1 MRILLCFFMSLS
13 IAYVASSQYAIQMN
27 PGNSGLSFEDKP
39 ELHLHE
45 FTLECWIM
53 IQDTGL
59 SVISGEDGIPL
70 IPLISRG
77 FEDSTHQSG
86 INFVLGLRRE
96 DYSMV
101 AGFEDIQNHINH
113 KLTGF
118 SALLFDQ
125 WYHLAATYDGSS
137 LRLYL
142 NGKPESME
150 EIDDSPFSDTP
161 GITAIGKMFDEN
173 GHSHGSFSGS
183 VDAIRIWNYAR
194 SAEEIL
200 QTINSEL
207 NQSLPGLLV
216 SLNLNEGRG
225 TMLSIDAGSYSGTIA
240 GNSFNWTAGA
250 VFQTLIPSEKNQ
262 LPLLQIG
269 IISDPQYCHC
279 SPQNT
284 RFYPQ
289 SLGKLKTAIDT
300 INTYTPDFVITLGD
314 ITDRYDQDLDS
325 ILPIYSSLQSPY
337 YFLLGNHEFEY
348 IEDSAKKYIVS
359 KLSMPD
365 YYYSFVKN
373 NWRFLVLDGT
383 ELQTFTIPLHPEMK
397 EEGDS
402 IRLSVAGAPNDA
414 EWNGGISKKQQN
426 WIRQQLTEAY
436 LSKQE
441 VIVFCHFPV
450 YPDGH
455 GKNLWN
461 SQDIIDILDSYP
473 NVVAYIAG
481 HDHSGDYVFKN
492 GKHYLTH
499 KGMVETESTNS
510 FSVLSIYPG
519 KMIQNGYGLNQDRFF
534 SWHQE
539 FKTRMKP
546 QFSQQ
551 PFQYNTK
558 IKDLIGRIVMQDQKE
573 NGNGY
578 GFLDNHKYDNDLF
591 LLRGDSIILQ
601 RLPENENRTEFRV
614 KIGVID
620 ASFDTSSVVFSIA
633 FDTTSFI
640 RLKSFDDMILS
651 PDSVAIV
658 NLATIYNDRSRSG
671 LTYHLA
677 VKDESIVSCQI
688 IDNSLV
694 IEPISSGNTEIIIR
708 TTDDFTGYSLLESI
722 RVFVQ
727 DTANISSL
735 EDAGNEK
742 ESEILLYP
750 NPTQD
755 KIFINLAA
763 SAAPALACSIMDCAG
778 IVIKVIPLTSLY
790 GNKLFQVETSYL
802 TPGYYFLRIFLASGL
817 FSTLHFIRL

>member
-1 MRILLCFFMSLS
+1 MQ
-13 IAYVASSQYAIQMN
+13 V
-27 PGNSGLSFEDKP
+27 P
-39 ELHLHE
+39 
-45 FTLECWIM
+45 
-53 IQDTGL
+53 
-59 SVISGEDGIPL
+59 
-70 IPLISRG
+70 
-77 FEDSTHQSG
+77 
-86 INFVLGLRRE
+86 
-96 DYSMV
+96 
-101 AGFEDIQNHINH
+101 
-113 KLTGF
+113 
-118 SALLFDQ
+118 
-125 WYHLAATYDGSS
+125 
-137 LRLYL
+137 
-142 NGKPESME
+142 
-150 EIDDSPFSDTP
+150 
-161 GITAIGKMFDEN
+161 IT
-173 GHSHGSFSGS
+173 
-183 VDAIRIWNYAR
+183 
-194 SAEEIL
+194 
-200 QTINSEL
+200 
-207 NQSLPGLLV
+207 
-216 SLNLNEGRG
+216 
-225 TMLSIDAGSYSGTIA
+225 GTIA

-300 INTYTPDFVITLGD
+300 INTYKPDFVITLGD

-359 KLSMPD
+359 KLDMPD

-383 ELQTFTIPLHPEMK
+383 ELQTFTIPLHPELK

-402 IRLSVAGAPNDA
+402 IRLSVAGAPNAA

-450 YPDGH
+450 NPDGH
-455 GKNLWN
+455 SKNLWN

-473 NVVAYIAG
+473 NLVAYIAG
-481 HDHSGDYVFKN
+481 HYHPGNYVFKS

-499 KGMVETESTNS
+499 KGMVETESNNS

-519 KMIQNGYGLNQDRFF
+519 KMIQNGYGLNQDRSFC
-534 SWHQE
+534 WHQE

-551 PFQYNTK
+551 LFQYNTK

-578 GFLDNHKYDNDLF
+578 GFLDNQNYDNDLF

-601 RLPENENRTEFRV
+601 RLPGNENRTEFHV
-614 KIGVID
+614 KIGIID
-620 ASFDTSSVVFSIA
+620 AEFDTSSVIFSIA
-633 FDTTSFI
+633 FDTTGFVQ
-640 RLKSFDDMILS
+640 LKSFDDLILS
-651 PDSVAIV
+651 PDSLAIV
-658 NLATIYNDRSRSG
+658 NLATIYNDRSRFG

-688 IDNSLV
+688 TDNSLV
-694 IEPISSGNTEIIIR
+694 IEPISTGNTEIIIR
-708 TTDDFTGYSLLESI
+708 TTDDFTGYSLLDSFT
-722 RVFVQ
+722 VFIQ
-727 DTANISSL
+727 DTTNISSA
-735 EDAGNEK
+735 EDAGLVKN
-742 ESEILLYP
+742 SEVLLYP
-750 NPTQD
+750 NPSRD
-755 KIFINLAA
+755 VIFINLAA
-763 SAAPALACSIMDCAG
+763 MAEPAFACSVLGCTG
-778 IVIKVIPLTSLY
+778 NTIKVMPINSLH
-790 GNKLFQVETSYL
+790 GNNPFPIETGYL
-802 TPGYYFLRIFLASGL
+802 TPGYYFLRIFLVSG
-817 FSTLHFIRL
+817 SSRTLHFIKV